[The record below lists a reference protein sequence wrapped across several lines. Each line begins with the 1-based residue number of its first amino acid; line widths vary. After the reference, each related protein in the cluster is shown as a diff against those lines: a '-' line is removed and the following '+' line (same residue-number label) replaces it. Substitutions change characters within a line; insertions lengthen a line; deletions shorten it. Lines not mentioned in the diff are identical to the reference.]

1 MIIRISNSGLSCP
14 AESILLMLRL
24 FVLFKA
30 GRGTS
35 AKPTEE
41 GPRGAK
47 FDFAEQIRRED
58 LESGEKPD
66 ASRTQAFQAEHLSP
80 ICQTEMVAEAL
91 EIRQA
96 DGGARRRCT
105 RGNCPMSFNEVKLQG
120 KVMWIVCC
128 DHNTFLE
135 ITLLQVQESEHY

>member
-1 MIIRISNSGLSCP
+1 M
-14 AESILLMLRL
+14 MLCL
-24 FVLFKA
+24 VVLFKA
-30 GRGTS
+30 GRRAS

-41 GPRGAK
+41 GPGGAE

-66 ASRTQAFQAEHLSP
+66 ASRTRAFQAEHLSS

-96 DGGARRRCT
+96 DGGPRRGRT
-105 RGNCPMSFNEVKLQG
+105 RGNCPMSFNGVKPQG
-120 KVMWIVCC
+120 KSEV
-128 DHNTFLE
+128 DHSAVNIIHF
-135 ITLLQVQESEHY
+135 